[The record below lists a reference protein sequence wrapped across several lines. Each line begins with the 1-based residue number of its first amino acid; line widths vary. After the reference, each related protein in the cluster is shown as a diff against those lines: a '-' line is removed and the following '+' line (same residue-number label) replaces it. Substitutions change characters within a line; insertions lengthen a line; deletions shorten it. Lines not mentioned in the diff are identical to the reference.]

1 MVFVQIVLQR
11 HHATVS
17 VIHAFTKNPEH
28 LTREA
33 DIVITAAG
41 VPNLVRG
48 NWLKPGAV
56 VIDVGTNP
64 VEVIYGFLHQ
74 ILKYVVFGYMHLFMR
89 VPDKS
94 LTIKATTPIVIFLGF
109 SNIFKGVTSTT

>member
-1 MVFVQIVLQR
+1 MFLFLDYVGIDALLVLQR

-17 VIHAFTKNPEH
+17 IVHAFTKNPEQI
-28 LTREA
+28 TCEA

-64 VEVIYGFLHQ
+64 IEVSIVLIFLH
-74 ILKYVVFGYMHLFMR
+74 VVRDLC
-89 VPDKS
+89 
-94 LTIKATTPIVIFLGF
+94 FLYGL
-109 SNIFKGVTSTT
+109 VA

>member
-1 MVFVQIVLQR
+1 MQR

-17 VIHAFTKNPEH
+17 VVHVFTKDPEH
-28 LTREA
+28 ITRKA
-33 DIVITAAG
+33 DIVIAAAG

-64 VEVIYGFLHQ
+64 IEVWWIFFRYC
-74 ILKYVVFGYMHLFMR
+74 ILLNSSAFQVRAKYLGSQCNNMR
-89 VPDKS
+89 FCS
-94 LTIKATTPIVIFLGF
+94 
-109 SNIFKGVTSTT
+109 